1 MIAKVD
7 CCAKLNA
14 DWQSDEQDWYLS
26 LNKSSF
32 LTAAHWGAYRAEVS
46 EGKVIA
52 MKPFEEDPDPSPI
65 GAGIVDCLDAPN
77 RITAP
82 MVRESWLKLG
92 PGNNNHLRGKEA
104 FVEVSW
110 STVEE
115 LVANEITRVRD
126 NFGSNAIYAGSYGWA
141 SAGRFHHA
149 QSQLKRFLNC
159 TGGFTSSVFTYS
171 FAAAEAMIPHVLGSF
186 REFLN
191 TTTSWGSIAKEGEL
205 MVAFG
210 GIPLKN
216 GQIDSGGLGAHR
228 QKEGITRARANGV
241 EFVNISPLRDDM
253 MDETDA
259 EWLAARPN
267 TDVAIMLGLAHTL
280 LSENLHNPEFLGK
293 YCTGFDVFANY
304 LTGNQDGIEKNA
316 EWAANISGIQADVIR
331 NLAHRM
337 AKKRTMISVSWSLT
351 RQHHGEQPFWMA
363 ITLAAM
369 LGQIGL
375 PGGGFGF
382 GYSAANSIGAD
393 YPLLSGG
400 SLPQGTNP
408 VADFIPVARIADM
421 LLNPGKSFSFDGR
434 DLTYPDVHLVWW
446 AGGNPY
452 HHHQDLNR
460 LAKAWHKPDTV
471 ITNDWCW
478 NPMAK
483 RSDIVLP
490 CTTHVERNDI
500 CLSQRDSYM
509 IRMEKAVDP
518 PANARNDYEIFRGI
532 SRWMN
537 LEPQFSE
544 GREPDDW
551 IEWIYGRT
559 TASDGKTGDLA
570 SNQTLKNQSN
580 KPSVNKPEWKD
591 FCEKGWHQFECSESP
606 RIMLEAFVSD
616 PETNPLATPS
626 GKIEIY
632 SETVDGFGY
641 ADCPAHPVWIEPYEW
656 LGNANGDQ
664 LHLISNQPGTKLHSQ
679 MDHGSVSR
687 AGKIK
692 DREPVLLNPR
702 DAQERGISEGDVI
715 RLFNDRGACL
725 GVAVVS
731 DKIREGVVQMTTG
744 AWWDPD
750 ETGMCRHG
758 NPNALTQD
766 AGTSSLGQGPTAHTC
781 LVEIEK
787 FAETPPRVEAYD
799 PPVIKREVE

>member
-1 MIAKVD
+1 M
-7 CCAKLNA
+7 
-14 DWQSDEQDWYLS
+14 
-26 LNKSSF
+26 NKTSF
-32 LTAAHWGAYRAEVS
+32 LTAAHWGTYRAEVS
-46 EGKVIA
+46 DGKIVT

-65 GAGIVDCLDAPN
+65 GAGIIDCLDAPN

-82 MVRESWLKLG
+82 MVRKSWMEQG
-92 PGNNNHLRGKEA
+92 PGSNNHLRGIEA
-104 FVEVSW
+104 FCEVSW
-110 STVEE
+110 DTVEE
-115 LVANEITRVRD
+115 LVAKEVTRIRD

-191 TTTSWGSIAKEGEL
+191 TTTSWASIAQDGEL
-205 MVAFG
+205 VVAFG

-228 QKEGITRARANGV
+228 QKEGISRAKANGV
-241 EFVNISPLRDDM
+241 EFVNISPLKNDM
-253 MDETDA
+253 MDDLGA

-267 TDVAIMLGLAHTL
+267 TDAALMLGLAHTL
-280 LSENLHNPEFLGK
+280 FTENLHNQRFIEN
-293 YCTGFDVFANY
+293 YCTGFDVFADY
-304 LTGNQDGIEKNA
+304 LTGHSDGIPKNA
-316 EWAANISGIQADVIR
+316 AWAAEKSGITAETIQ
-331 NLAHRM
+331 NLARHM
-337 AKKRTMISVSWSLT
+337 ASRRTMISVSWSLT

-382 GYSAANSIGAD
+382 GYSAANSIGAE

-400 SLPQGTNP
+400 SLPQGRNP
-408 VADFIPVARIADM
+408 VSDFIPVARIADM
-421 LLNPGKSFSFDGR
+421 LMNPGGSFSFNGKE
-434 DLTYPDVHLVWW
+434 LTYPDVHMVWW

-460 LAKAWHKPDTV
+460 LAEAWQKPDTI

-490 CTTHVERNDI
+490 CTTHVERNDL

-509 IRMEKAVDP
+509 IRMEKAVNP
-518 PANARNDYEIFRGI
+518 PANARSDYEIFRGI

-537 LEPQFSE
+537 IEPEFSE
-544 GREPDDW
+544 GRDPDDW
-551 IEWIYGRT
+551 IEWIYKKT

-570 SNQTLKNQSN
+570 SNQTPKNN
-580 KPSVNKPEWKD
+580 TDIPSVKKPDWTD
-591 FCEKGWHQFECSESP
+591 FCNAGWHKFETPENP
-606 RIMLEAFVSD
+606 RVMLQAFVAD
-616 PETNPLATPS
+616 PVSNPLATPS

-632 SETVDGFGY
+632 SDTVAGFAY
-641 ADCPAHPVWIEPYEW
+641 EDCPGHPVWFEPYEW
-656 LGNANGDQ
+656 LGNADKDH

-687 AGKIK
+687 AAKIR
-692 DREPVLLNPR
+692 DREPVLLNPA
-702 DAQERGISEGDVI
+702 DARERNVSEGDVV

-725 GVAVVS
+725 GAAVIS
-731 DKIREGVVQMTTG
+731 DEIRKGVIQMTTG

-750 ETGMCRHG
+750 GTGLCRHG
-758 NPNALTQD
+758 NPNALTRD
-766 AGTSSLGQGPTAHTC
+766 EGTSSLGQGPTAHTC
-781 LVEIEK
+781 LVRLEK
-787 FAETPPRVEAYD
+787 FEGALPRVEAYD
-799 PPVIKREVE
+799 PPMINHKTK